1 MSKHVVWTQWDD
13 LEVPEGI
20 TRLSPANRP
29 LDTSDLSDITFYV
42 PSYMGGR
49 TALEFSKKMSSLQIL
64 QMPNAGYEDA
74 LEFVRPGMTLCN
86 GRGIH
91 DASTAELAV
100 GLTIASLRGF
110 PFFALSQSRNEWNH
124 QKFRSIN
131 DRKIGL
137 IGYGSIGKN
146 IERNLSGFDVE
157 VIPFNRSGS
166 DGAKKISELDQN
178 LATLD
183 VVILILPLNDES
195 RKMFNKERLALL
207 KDGALLVNVAR
218 GGIVDTD
225 ALVAELNSGRITAAL
240 DVTDP
245 EPLPVG
251 HPLWSARG
259 VLIAPHVGGN
269 TSAFEPRARR
279 LVEAQLARLAQGKSL
294 ENVII
299 AGDIS

>member
-20 TRLSPANRP
+20 TRLSPTNCP
-29 LDTSDLSDITFYV
+29 LDTADLSDVTFYV
-42 PSYMGGR
+42 PAYMGGR

-64 QMPNAGYEDA
+64 QMPNAGYDDA
-74 LEFVRPGMTLCN
+74 MEFVRPGITLCN

-110 PFFALSQSRNEWNH
+110 PFFALSQSKNEWNH

-195 RKMFNKERLALL
+195 RKMFDATRLAKM

-218 GGIVDTD
+218 GAIVDTD
-225 ALVAELNSGRITAAL
+225 ALIAELKSGRITAAL

-245 EPLPVG
+245 EPLPSD
-251 HPLWSARG
+251 HPLWQMRG
-259 VLIAPHVGGN
+259 VFIAPHVGGN
-269 TSAFEPRARR
+269 TSIFESRARK
-279 LVEAQLARLAQGKSL
+279 LIQQQLQKLASGEPL
-294 ENVII
+294 ANVIV
-299 AGDIS
+299 SK